1 MKQYCVY
8 FFATYMTFICFL
20 MQYHEYVNL
29 EKMTYGNTNN
39 NLTKEPT
46 VDTPRGF

>member
-20 MQYHEYVNL
+20 MQYHEDVNL
-29 EKMTYGNTNN
+29 KKMTYYSTNN
-39 NLTKEPT
+39 NLRRETA
-46 VDTPRGF
+46 VDTPCGF